1 MGEGRSALVLGA
13 TGQQGGAVARALD
26 ARGWVVRALVRDPQG
41 RKAEALAA
49 EGIELRH
56 GDLADPNSI
65 RAAMSGVEA
74 VFSVQPSSGQG
85 AAHGVSDE
93 QEVVWGK
100 TVADLAK
107 ASGVG
112 HLVYSSVGAAG
123 KGVTGMGHFD
133 SKTEIEDHIRRLDLQ
148 YTIVRPSS
156 FMEMLMLPGM
166 GLDQGEFN
174 FLMRPDQAMQ
184 VIAVDDIGK
193 IVAAILNI
201 PELYAGRTLEI
212 AGDEV
217 TGLDLQDA
225 LSRAA
230 RQPITYKR
238 FPDSLLAENRFLG
251 RLAELVDDG
260 RCAGSADINALRQE
274 FGDLM
279 TLEAWLAGP
288 GKPLLQNALLAP
300 WRLWRFADL
309 RR

>member
-1 MGEGRSALVLGA
+1 MSHARSALVLGA
-13 TGQQGGAVARALD
+13 TGQQGGAVARALNTK
-26 ARGWVVRALVRDPQG
+26 GWAVRALVRDPQG
-41 RKAEALAA
+41 DKAKALAA
-49 EGIELRH
+49 QGIELRH
-56 GDLADPNSI
+56 GDLADSRSI
-65 RAAMSGVEA
+65 QAAMSDVDA

-85 AAHGVSDE
+85 SAYGISDE
-93 QEVVWGK
+93 QEVLWGK
-100 TVADLAK
+100 TVADLAI

-133 SKTEIEDHIRRLDLQ
+133 SKTEIEEYIRSLDIG

-193 IVAAILNI
+193 IVAAVLDV
-201 PELYAGRTLEI
+201 PAAHAGRTLEI

-217 TGLDLQDA
+217 TGLDLQDV

-230 RQPITYKR
+230 ERPITYHR
-238 FPDSLLAENRFLG
+238 FSDHLLAENRFLG

-260 RCAGSADINALRQE
+260 RCAGSADIKALRRE

-279 TLEAWLAGP
+279 TLDAWLAGP
-288 GKPLLQNALLAP
+288 GKPLLQHAIHAQVETVAL
-300 WRLWRFADL
+300 R
-309 RR
+309 

>member
-1 MGEGRSALVLGA
+1 MSEARSALVLGA
-13 TGQQGGAVARALD
+13 TGQQGGAVARALNTK
-26 ARGWVVRALVRDPQG
+26 GWVVKALVRDPQG
-41 RKAEALAA
+41 GKAKALAA
-49 EGIELRH
+49 KGIELRH
-56 GDLADPNSI
+56 GDLVDRRSLQ
-65 RAAMSGVEA
+65 AAMADVDA

-85 AAHGVSDE
+85 SAYGVSDE
-93 QEVVWGK
+93 QEVLWGK

-133 SKTEIEDHIRRLDLQ
+133 SKTEIEEYIRSLDIG

-193 IVAAILNI
+193 IVAAILDA
-201 PELYAGRTLEI
+201 PAAYAGQTLEI

-217 TGLDLQDA
+217 TGLDLQDV

-230 RQPITYKR
+230 ERPIIYHR
-238 FPDSLLAENRFLG
+238 FPDRLLAEDRFLG

-260 RCAGSADINALRQE
+260 RCAGSADIKALRQE

-279 TLEAWLAGP
+279 TLDAWLEGP
-288 GKPLLQNALLAP
+288 GGPLLQNALQA
-300 WRLWRFADL
+300 AAVAAVAL
-309 RR
+309 R

>member
-1 MGEGRSALVLGA
+1 MSEARSALVLGA
-13 TGQQGGAVARALD
+13 TGQQGGAVARALNTK
-26 ARGWVVRALVRDPQG
+26 GWVVKALVRDPQG
-41 RKAEALAA
+41 GKAKALAA
-49 EGIELRH
+49 QGIELRH
-56 GDLADPNSI
+56 GDLVDRRSLQ
-65 RAAMSGVEA
+65 AAMADVDA

-85 AAHGVSDE
+85 SAYGVSDE
-93 QEVVWGK
+93 QEVLWGK

-133 SKTEIEDHIRRLDLQ
+133 SKTEIEEYIRSLDIG

-184 VIAVDDIGK
+184 VIAVDDIGT
-193 IVAAILNI
+193 IVAVILDA
-201 PELYAGRTLEI
+201 PAAYAGRTLEI

-217 TGLDLQDA
+217 TGLDLQDV

-230 RQPITYKR
+230 ERPITYHR
-238 FPDSLLAENRFLG
+238 FPGRLLAENRFLG

-260 RCAGSADINALRQE
+260 RCAGSADIKALRQE

-279 TLEAWLAGP
+279 TLDAWLEGP
-288 GKPLLQNALLAP
+288 GRPLLQHALQA
-300 WRLWRFADL
+300 AAVAAVAL
-309 RR
+309 R

>member
-1 MGEGRSALVLGA
+1 MSEARSALVLGA
-13 TGQQGGAVARALD
+13 TGQQGGAVARALNTK
-26 ARGWVVRALVRDPQG
+26 GWVVKALVRDPQG
-41 RKAEALAA
+41 GKAKALAA
-49 EGIELRH
+49 KGIELRH
-56 GDLADPNSI
+56 GDLVDRRSLQ
-65 RAAMSGVEA
+65 AAMADVDA

-85 AAHGVSDE
+85 SAYGVSDE
-93 QEVVWGK
+93 QEVLWGK

-133 SKTEIEDHIRRLDLQ
+133 SKTEIEEYIRSLDIG

-193 IVAAILNI
+193 IVAAILDA
-201 PELYAGRTLEI
+201 PAAYAGRTLEI

-217 TGLDLQDA
+217 TGLDLQDV

-230 RQPITYKR
+230 ERPIIYHR
-238 FPDSLLAENRFLG
+238 FPDRLLAEDRFLG

-260 RCAGSADINALRQE
+260 RCAGSADIKALRQE

-279 TLEAWLAGP
+279 TLDAWLEGP
-288 GKPLLQNALLAP
+288 GGPLLQNALQA
-300 WRLWRFADL
+300 AAVAAVAL
-309 RR
+309 R

>member
-1 MGEGRSALVLGA
+1 MSEARSALVLGA
-13 TGQQGGAVARALD
+13 TGQQGGAVARALNTK
-26 ARGWVVRALVRDPQG
+26 GWVVKALVRDPQG
-41 RKAEALAA
+41 GKAKALAA
-49 EGIELRH
+49 QGIELRH
-56 GDLADPNSI
+56 GDLVDRRSLQ
-65 RAAMSGVEA
+65 AAMADVDA

-85 AAHGVSDE
+85 SAYGVSDE
-93 QEVVWGK
+93 QEVLWGK

-133 SKTEIEDHIRRLDLQ
+133 SKTEIEEYIRSLDIG

-174 FLMRPDQAMQ
+174 FLMWPDQAMQ
-184 VIAVDDIGK
+184 VIAVDDIGT
-193 IVAAILNI
+193 IVAVILDA
-201 PELYAGRTLEI
+201 PAAYAGRTLEI

-217 TGLDLQDA
+217 TGLDLQDV

-230 RQPITYKR
+230 ERPITYHR
-238 FPDSLLAENRFLG
+238 FPGRLLAENRFLG

-260 RCAGSADINALRQE
+260 RCAGSADIKALRQE

-279 TLEAWLAGP
+279 TLDAWLEGP
-288 GKPLLQNALLAP
+288 GRPLLQHALQA
-300 WRLWRFADL
+300 AAVAAVAL
-309 RR
+309 R

>member
-1 MGEGRSALVLGA
+1 MSEARSALVLGA
-13 TGQQGGAVARALD
+13 TGQQGGAVARALNTK
-26 ARGWVVRALVRDPQG
+26 GWVVRALVRDPQG
-41 RKAEALAA
+41 GKAKALAA
-49 EGIELRH
+49 QGIELRH
-56 GDLADPNSI
+56 GDLADSDTV
-65 RAAMSGVEA
+65 RAAMSGVDA

-85 AAHGVSDE
+85 SAYGVSDE
-93 QEVVWGK
+93 QEALWGR

-133 SKTEIEDHIRRLDLQ
+133 SKTEIEEYIRSLDIR

-166 GLDQGEFN
+166 GLDQREFN

-193 IVAAILNI
+193 IVAAILDA
-201 PELYAGRTLEI
+201 PAAHVGRTLEI

-217 TGLDLQDA
+217 TGLDLQDV
-225 LSRAA
+225 LSGAA
-230 RQPITYKR
+230 QQPITYRR
-238 FPDSLLAENRFLG
+238 FPDRLLAENRFLG

-260 RCAGSADINALRQE
+260 RCAGSADIKALRQE

-279 TLEAWLAGP
+279 TLDTWLEGP
-288 GKPLLQNALLAP
+288 GRPLLQHALQAP
-300 WRLWRFADL
+300 VAAVAL
-309 RR
+309 R

>member
-1 MGEGRSALVLGA
+1 MSEARSALVLGA
-13 TGQQGGAVARALD
+13 TGQQGGAVARALNTK
-26 ARGWVVRALVRDPQG
+26 GWVVKALVRDPQG
-41 RKAEALAA
+41 GKAKALAA
-49 EGIELRH
+49 QGIELRH
-56 GDLADPNSI
+56 GDLVDRRSLQ
-65 RAAMSGVEA
+65 AAMADVDA

-85 AAHGVSDE
+85 SAYGVSDE
-93 QEVVWGK
+93 QEVLWGK

-133 SKTEIEDHIRRLDLQ
+133 SKTEIEEYIRSLDIG

-184 VIAVDDIGK
+184 VIAVDDIGT
-193 IVAAILNI
+193 IVAVILDA
-201 PELYAGRTLEI
+201 PAAYAGRTLEI

-217 TGLDLQDA
+217 TGLDLQDV

-230 RQPITYKR
+230 ERPITYHR
-238 FPDSLLAENRFLG
+238 FPDRLLAENRFLG

-260 RCAGSADINALRQE
+260 RCAGSADIKALRQE

-279 TLEAWLAGP
+279 TLDAWLEGP
-288 GKPLLQNALLAP
+288 GRPLLQHALQA
-300 WRLWRFADL
+300 AAVAAVAL
-309 RR
+309 R

>member
-1 MGEGRSALVLGA
+1 MSEARSALVLGA
-13 TGQQGGAVARALD
+13 TGQQGGAVARALNTK
-26 ARGWVVRALVRDPQG
+26 GWVVKALVRDPQG
-41 RKAEALAA
+41 GKAKALAA
-49 EGIELRH
+49 KGIELRH
-56 GDLADPNSI
+56 GDLVDRRSLQ
-65 RAAMSGVEA
+65 AAMADVDA

-85 AAHGVSDE
+85 SAYGVSDE
-93 QEVVWGK
+93 QEVLWGK

-133 SKTEIEDHIRRLDLQ
+133 SKTEIEEYIRSLDIG

-193 IVAAILNI
+193 IVAAILDA
-201 PELYAGRTLEI
+201 PAAYAGRTLEI

-217 TGLDLQDA
+217 TGLDLQDV

-230 RQPITYKR
+230 ERPIIYHR
-238 FPDSLLAENRFLG
+238 FPDRLLAENRFLG

-260 RCAGSADINALRQE
+260 RCAGSTDIKALRQE

-279 TLEAWLAGP
+279 TLDAWLEGP
-288 GKPLLQNALLAP
+288 GGPLLQNALQA
-300 WRLWRFADL
+300 AAVAAVAL
-309 RR
+309 R

>member
-1 MGEGRSALVLGA
+1 MSEARSALVLGA
-13 TGQQGGAVARALD
+13 TGQQGGAVARALNTK
-26 ARGWVVRALVRDPQG
+26 GWVVKALVRDPQG
-41 RKAEALAA
+41 GKAKALAA
-49 EGIELRH
+49 KGIELRH
-56 GDLADPNSI
+56 GDLVDRRSLQ
-65 RAAMSGVEA
+65 AAMADVDA

-85 AAHGVSDE
+85 SAYGVSDE
-93 QEVVWGK
+93 QEVLWGK

-133 SKTEIEDHIRRLDLQ
+133 SKTEIEEYIRSLDIG

-193 IVAAILNI
+193 IVAAILDA
-201 PELYAGRTLEI
+201 PAAYAGRTLEI

-217 TGLDLQDA
+217 TGLDLQDV

-230 RQPITYKR
+230 ERPIIYHR
-238 FPDSLLAENRFLG
+238 FPDRLLAENRFLG

-260 RCAGSADINALRQE
+260 RCAGSADIKALRQE

-279 TLEAWLAGP
+279 TLDAWLEGP
-288 GKPLLQNALLAP
+288 GAPLLQNALQA
-300 WRLWRFADL
+300 AAVAAVAL
-309 RR
+309 R